1 MESIK
6 IVLLKNDLQVI
17 ARVSELQS
25 DDNTPYCFLFEVP
38 FVISFDE
45 GSTPEDPKIV
55 FTALMPF
62 TKNFAYRMPFEQVM
76 TMGDPTDPIL
86 QRYVEIV
93 KPYYPIDGGE
103 EPNEIETQEETEND
117 N

>member
-6 IVLLKNDLQVI
+6 IVLLRNQLQVI
-17 ARVSELQS
+17 AKVSELQT
-25 DDNTPYCFLFEVP
+25 DDDTPYCFLFEVP
-38 FVISFDE
+38 FVVSFDE

-55 FTALMPF
+55 FSALMPF
-62 TKNFAYRMPFEQVM
+62 TKNFAYRMPFDQVI

-86 QRYVEIV
+86 QRYIDVV
-93 KPYYPIDGGE
+93 KHYYPIDGGA
-103 EPNEIETQEETEND
+103 EPNQIEIQEETEND